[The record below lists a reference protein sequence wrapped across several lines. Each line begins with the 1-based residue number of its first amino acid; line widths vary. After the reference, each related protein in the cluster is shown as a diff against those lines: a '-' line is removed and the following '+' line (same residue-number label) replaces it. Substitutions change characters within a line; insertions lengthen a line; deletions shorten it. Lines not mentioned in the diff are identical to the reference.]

1 MDTDGSPPDA
11 LLRGFW
17 YPALPSARLRRGRL
31 KALRLLNVPLVVGRT
46 AGGRAFALG
55 SRCPHRGMPL
65 WFGHLDGD
73 LLECCYHGWRFDVD
87 TGRCREIPSLAGSSA
102 VPPKQAFTAV
112 YACQES
118 DGHVWVYV
126 PALTSLDQTLPPAPS
141 LPVFG
146 RRYGLVHVS
155 VPLQATFD
163 HATIGLIDPAH
174 SAYVHR
180 SWWWREPRAVREKE
194 KVFEAIPHGFR
205 MRWHVPSGNSFP
217 YRVLHA
223 FGQTP
228 ATTID
233 FVLPSVRMEQIHCGR
248 YWLSNR
254 LMVTPETTDRCRL
267 DFWAASNVLSWC
279 RPLGLLLRL
288 VVRRFLLQ
296 DQATMAK
303 LSAGSDRDWPMMLFG
318 GADQPAAWYL
328 QLKKA
333 WVDAQRNGRPARHPL
348 AEPVT
353 LRWRT

>member
-1 MDTDGSPPDA
+1 MLFRS
-11 LLRGFW
+11 
-17 YPALPSARLRRGRL
+17 
-31 KALRLLNVPLVVGRT
+31 
-46 AGGRAFALG
+46 
-55 SRCPHRGMPL
+55 
-65 WFGHLDGD
+65 
-73 LLECCYHGWRFDVD
+73 
-87 TGRCREIPSLAGSSA
+87 
-102 VPPKQAFTAV
+102 
-112 YACQES
+112 
-118 DGHVWVYV
+118 
-126 PALTSLDQTLPPAPS
+126 
-141 LPVFG
+141 
-146 RRYGLVHVS
+146 RYGLVHVS

-254 LMVTPETTDRCRL
+254 LMVTPETTERCRL